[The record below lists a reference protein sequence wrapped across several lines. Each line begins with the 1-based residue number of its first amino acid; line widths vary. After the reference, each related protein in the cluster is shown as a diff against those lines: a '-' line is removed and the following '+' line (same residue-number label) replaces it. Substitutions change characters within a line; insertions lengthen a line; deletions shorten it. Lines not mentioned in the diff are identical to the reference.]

1 MCYEQPNFRLKI
13 QGYIHY
19 LQRWDVI
26 FKTKGPER
34 CLLGATKASSR
45 WREVS
50 WVALILLVIP
60 FRAARLVPASDRASQ
75 TAQEHADRGLQLAQ
89 SGDLKGAEAELHKA
103 LALSP
108 NDPDFLT
115 DLGGILGMQ
124 QKLEEANTYFER
136 ALKIDP
142 GNSTIRRDLAANQWQ
157 LGRLREAKDNLERIL
172 RTKPGDPPTV
182 LLLGMVAEN
191 LGDFA
196 KAASLLASVP
206 ALVNQR
212 PESIAALARSY
223 YHLGDKQKARDMLG
237 GLRSHPAGPKGVFLG
252 GQVASEAGDGETA
265 MKLFTS
271 IKSGYPDQGQLAYN
285 IALAEYRSNDFRQ
298 TETTLLDLIGAGHQT
313 SEAYNLLAWSY
324 YKQAKFDETVRAFD
338 QAIDRDPSRES
349 NYLDL
354 GKVLS
359 EHHLYSVAAAVAKK
373 AVERIPDSYRA
384 YMMKGMIETKQ
395 ARYNEAVASYSR
407 AIELNPTSAEANFN
421 LASGQAMAGMT
432 KEAEATFERG
442 IKRFPNDA
450 PTYQEYALMLLK
462 LAEAGDGAAE
472 SRATAL
478 LKTAIS
484 LDPTLVG
491 PHYHLGNLWLS
502 ENRTEEALRELE
514 AAAKLDPNDAKAH
527 YALSRAFRHL
537 GQNDQAAKELRVY
550 EKLKPQE

>member
-1 MCYEQPNFRLKI
+1 ML
-13 QGYIHY
+13 G
-19 LQRWDVI
+19 I
-26 FKTKGPER
+26 FFSTS
-34 CLLGATKASSR
+34 L
-45 WREVS
+45 
-50 WVALILLVIP
+50 
-60 FRAARLVPASDRASQ
+60 LVPAPLGPNPAAR

-89 SGDLKGAEAELHKA
+89 AGDLKGAEAELHKA

-108 NDPDFLT
+108 NDPNFLT
-115 DLGGILGMQ
+115 SLGGVLGMQ
-124 QKLEEANTYFER
+124 QKLKEANTYFER

-182 LLLGMVAEN
+182 LLLGMVTEN
-191 LGDFA
+191 LRDYP
-196 KAASLLASVP
+196 KAATLLGSVP

-223 YHLGDKQKARDMLG
+223 YHVDEKQKARNMLE
-237 GLRSHPAGPKGVFLG
+237 GLLSHPAGPQGVFLG

-265 MKLFTS
+265 KKFFTS
-271 IKSGYPDQGQLAYN
+271 IKSSYPDQAQLAYN
-285 IALAEYRSNDFRQ
+285 IALAEYRSNDFWEA
-298 TETTLLDLIGAGHQT
+298 ETTLLDLIGAGHQT

-324 YKQAKFDETVRAFD
+324 YKQAKFDETIRAFD
-338 QAIDRDPSRES
+338 QAIDLDPSRES

-354 GKVLS
+354 GKALS
-359 EHHLYSVAAAVAKK
+359 EHHLYSIAAAVAKK
-373 AVERIPDSYRA
+373 AVEKIPNSYRA
-384 YMMKGMIETKQ
+384 HMMKGMIETKQ
-395 ARYNEAVASYSR
+395 ARYNEAVASYSH
-407 AIELNPTSAEANFN
+407 ATELNPTSAEANFN
-421 LASGQAMAGMT
+421 LARVQAMAGMT

-442 IKRFPNDA
+442 IKRFPKDA

-472 SRATAL
+472 SRAIAL

-484 LDPTLVG
+484 LDPTLAE
-491 PHYHLGNLWLS
+491 PHYQLGNLWLR
-502 ENRTEEALRELE
+502 ENRTAEALQELE

-537 GQNDQAAKELRVY
+537 GRNDQAARELEVY
-550 EKLKPQE
+550 EQLKPQEEPQNHADKP